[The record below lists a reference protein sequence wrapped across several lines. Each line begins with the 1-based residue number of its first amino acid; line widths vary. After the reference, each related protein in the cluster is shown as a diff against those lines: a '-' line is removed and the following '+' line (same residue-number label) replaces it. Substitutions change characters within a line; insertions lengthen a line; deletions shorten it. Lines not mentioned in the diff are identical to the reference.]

1 MPEARSLIDRYAAHL
16 PVTERT
22 PRLTLGEGNTP
33 LVRAP
38 ALERETGLPEVWL
51 KVEGQ
56 NPTGSFKDRGMVVA
70 VAKSLE
76 AGARMVLCASTG
88 NTAASAAAY
97 AARGGLSCTVVLPAG
112 QVAAGKLAQAVA
124 HGARVVAVRGPFDAA
139 LAVVR
144 ALAEQGEAT
153 VVNSVNPHQL
163 EGQKTAAFEICE
175 ALGEAPDALFIPVGN
190 AGNITAYWKGFVEAS
205 ESAMATKRP
214 RLFGYQAAGAA
225 PLVSGRPVSDP
236 QTIATAIRIGNP
248 ASWKGAIA
256 ARDDSGGAIDSVTD
270 DEILSAYAFVARC
283 EGIFCEPASA
293 AAVAGLRKLAR
304 VGGLREARRVV
315 CVLTGNGLKDPERA
329 RSLAG
334 PIAEV
339 EATPDAVRGALS
351 R

>member
-1 MPEARSLIDRYAAHL
+1 MDRYASYL

-153 VVNSVNPHQL
+153 VVNSVNPHRL

-190 AGNITAYWKGFVEAS
+190 AGNITAYWRGFVEAARS
-205 ESAMATKRP
+205 GMARQRP
-214 RLFGYQAAGAA
+214 RMYGYQAEGAA
-225 PLVSGRPVSDP
+225 PLVSGKPVAEP
-236 QTIATAIRIGNP
+236 QTLATAIRVGNP
-248 ASWKGAIA
+248 ASWKGAVT
-256 ARDDSGGAIDSVTD
+256 ARDESGGAIDAVSD
-270 DEILSAYAFVARC
+270 DEILEAYSFLARC
-283 EGIFCEPASA
+283 EGVFAEPASA
-293 AAVAGLRKLAR
+293 AAIAGLRKR
-304 VGGLREARRVV
+304 VRANALGGAKRVV
-315 CVLTGNGLKDPERA
+315 CVLTGNGMKDPERA

-334 PIAEV
+334 DIAEV
-339 EATPDAVRGALS
+339 DATPDAVRAALGS
-351 R
+351 